1 MKKAEEWQEGLLRQV
16 QVQQGPP
23 VAFGSHTPGHTIDSQ
38 GNQGRRLRSRTRLQL
53 ALGSRS
59 ASSLVTVPLGAR
71 LGGLTCCPCG
81 RPATAGWRLAGP
93 TARAERLGAPLASAA
108 RRAPPRE
115 WAAAARLL
123 VCRTPAPRPAR
134 PGEKALIGKIAQERG
149 WRGAAGARRELR
161 RPGRRRRPPTP
172 DELTVQRGE
181 GRAQGVCRACVS
193 AQQQRPPPPGSR
205 PQSRPPAFAPSLGC
219 PDKFDSA
226 LGGLGSLPWFAPF
239 GPLAPLSWGPALH
252 YHGPEAHRD
261 PGAQSPPSLTGTPE
275 QVPLSL
281 EAPTPAP
288 PPLPGRWSHWAQGPF
303 RQERKPLPPQV
314 DSGWAA
320 GSWSAGGLLAQ
331 CPISSRVERGGREAV
346 GTGGAQVSPFRS
358 GPFPLLLLP
367 GRPAGAR
374 PGNPKRRSSAE
385 GPAPSRTHS
394 PALSHGPTGPR
405 LFGSSAPYIPL
416 SPLAN
421 PGPTALR
428 RGLPASW
435 LRPAQ
440 RARPAGTAVGR
451 ERDAGVTRA

>member
-1 MKKAEEWQEGLLRQV
+1 MGIWGPCRSHPGWCEHLAQSQPGTGRSLRIW
-16 QVQQGPP
+16 
-23 VAFGSHTPGHTIDSQ
+23 PGHPPTRVPVEHSSPGASPHVPKAVGAQRTGVTEVPTVTLPGGILAAKCPSRWSLALSPHNVLVSGPCLPGQSCSDPLTGTHESPYPAKRSDTLSLRDPPWLSAPTLLGTHIDSR

-81 RPATAGWRLAGP
+81 RSATAGWRLAGP

-123 VCRTPAPRPAR
+123 VCRTPAPRPSR

-181 GRAQGVCRACVS
+181 GCAQGVCRACVS

-226 LGGLGSLPWFAPF
+226 LGG
-239 GPLAPLSWGPALH
+239 
-252 YHGPEAHRD
+252 
-261 PGAQSPPSLTGTPE
+261 
-275 QVPLSL
+275 
-281 EAPTPAP
+281 
-288 PPLPGRWSHWAQGPF
+288 
-303 RQERKPLPPQV
+303 
-314 DSGWAA
+314 
-320 GSWSAGGLLAQ
+320 
-331 CPISSRVERGGREAV
+331 GGRQA
-346 GTGGAQVSPFRS
+346 
-358 GPFPLLLLP
+358 L
-367 GRPAGAR
+367 AGA
-374 PGNPKRRSSAE
+374 
-385 GPAPSRTHS
+385 H
-394 PALSHGPTGPR
+394 
-405 LFGSSAPYIPL
+405 
-416 SPLAN
+416 
-421 PGPTALR
+421 
-428 RGLPASW
+428 
-435 LRPAQ
+435 
-440 RARPAGTAVGR
+440 
-451 ERDAGVTRA
+451 